1 MQRRSRWE
9 ERRITFSVNTKCL
22 GWGPVSKGPW
32 NKFHLLPWKSVSG
45 KRYWDNSEGIQKFLG
60 ERTEHPEQHTW
71 LGQRVPEV
79 NRMMVA
85 YQTVW
90 KYRWAQVTTVWLTSF
105 CLLQWCKSNT
115 LFEITHWI
123 FIFSWVSYMQLCS
136 VILSW
141 SWKTAVSCSSQ
152 SDPWSGEEIYV
163 CVCH

>member
-123 FIFSWVSYMQLCS
+123 FIFSWVAICGSKLQLPVSHAVTRVNNQYMYGRS
-136 VILSW
+136 VPRNHSIFHL
-141 SWKTAVSCSSQ
+141 
-152 SDPWSGEEIYV
+152 
-163 CVCH
+163 